1 MKVDHLRKF
10 NFLALPK
17 FGKYQKTNK
26 TILNHFPLVWSYGC
40 ITHHSPGMNRKIW
53 GTRLILRPS
62 PEYCGFC
69 VSLVRWT
76 TKTLRIGPTSQFTR
90 SKTHNSVLLSSLSNS
105 VSRHKGNVLLLRN
118 IIWYSLPVPS
128 VCYLLNQTYIST
140 ANLKFSTRPT
150 YKIQVTQIKS
160 P

>member
-1 MKVDHLRKF
+1 MKADHLHKF
-10 NFLALPK
+10 NFLTLPK
-17 FGKYQKTNK
+17 FGKYQKTNI

-40 ITHHSPGMNRKIW
+40 TTHHSPGMNRKIW
-53 GTRLILRPS
+53 GTRLILRHS

-76 TKTLRIGPTSQFTR
+76 TKTLCIGATGRFTC
-90 SKTHNSVLLSSLSNS
+90 SKTHNSALLRSLINS

-118 IIWYSLPVPS
+118 ITRYSLPVPS
-128 VCYLLNQTYIST
+128 MCNLLNQTYILT